1 MLHVIGKPR
10 LHSRERPRQARAASM
25 YRRAALVAA
34 EHCRA
39 DPREVLSARRRKGEV
54 AAARELAAYLAV
66 VCFNLSR
73 RQVARL
79 TGRNV
84 MLISRFCAAI
94 ENARDN
100 RAIDA
105 EIDRLEARLLG

>member
-1 MLHVIGKPR
+1 M
-10 LHSRERPRQARAASM
+10 
-25 YRRAALVAA
+25 AA

-54 AAARELAAYLAV
+54 ARARELAGYLAV

-84 MLISRFCAAI
+84 MQISRFCAAI
-94 ENARDN
+94 EAARDN
-100 RAIDA
+100 TGVDRAIEA
-105 EIDRLEARLLG
+105 LEQRLIL

>member
-1 MLHVIGKPR
+1 MLHAIGR
-10 LHSRERPRQARAASM
+10 FQSRERPRQARAASM

-34 EHCRA
+34 EHCHA

-54 AAARELAAYLAV
+54 ASARVLAAYLAV

-84 MLISRFCAAI
+84 MLISRFCASI
-94 ENARDN
+94 ETARDS
-100 RAIDA
+100 RTIDA
-105 EIDRLEARLLG
+105 EIDRLEARLIG